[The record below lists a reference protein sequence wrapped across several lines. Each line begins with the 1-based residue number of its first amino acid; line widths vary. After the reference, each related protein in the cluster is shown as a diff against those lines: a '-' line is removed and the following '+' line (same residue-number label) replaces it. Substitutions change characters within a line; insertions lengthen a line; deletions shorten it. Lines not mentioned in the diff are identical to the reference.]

1 MIALLRAE
9 LIKLSTTRTFIALVV
24 AAVGTSLLIASLT
37 SLIGESSKEDVLT
50 DVFLSDT
57 SGLFVMILAIIGI
70 TGEWRHRTITSSLLA
85 APLRVRF
92 LAAKALAYAVAG
104 LVMSA
109 VVSLAVAVVGWTL
122 LSIQD
127 KPLPEMGDLVGQIA
141 RTVPVSLLPGALGV
155 ALGSVLRNMTF
166 AVVTVLLLSFAIEPT
181 ITFTVP
187 EVGRWGPTTALPA
200 ALAGLEA
207 SDLGFEETTLP
218 SAGAALLA
226 LSAWIGGL
234 FAIGALLLRHRDLE

>member
-1 MIALLRAE
+1 VIALLRAE
-9 LIKLSTTRTFIALVV
+9 LIKLSTTRTFVALVA
-24 AAVGTSLLIASLT
+24 AAVATSLLIASL
-37 SLIGESSKEDVLT
+37 SALLGDPSEDSVLT
-50 DVFLSDT
+50 DVFLADT

-104 LVMSA
+104 LIMSA
-109 VVSLAVAVVGWTL
+109 VVSVAVAVVGWTL
-122 LSIQD
+122 LSVQD
-127 KPLPEMGDLVGQIA
+127 KALPEMGDLVAQIA
-141 RTVPVSLLPGALGV
+141 RTVPVSLLPGAFGV
-155 ALGSVLRNMTF
+155 AIGSVLRNTTF
-166 AVVTVLLLSFAIEPT
+166 AVVLVLLLSFAIEPT

-200 ALAGLEA
+200 AVAGLDA
-207 SDLGFEETTLP
+207 GDIGFDETTLP
-218 SAGAALLA
+218 SAGAALLG

-234 FAIGALLLRHRDLE
+234 FAIGALLLRKRDLE

>member
-1 MIALLRAE
+1 VIALLRAE
-9 LIKLSTTRTFIALVV
+9 LIKLSTTRTFVALVA
-24 AAVGTSLLIASLT
+24 AAVATSLLIASLSALLGDPSEET
-37 SLIGESSKEDVLT
+37 VLT

-85 APLRVRF
+85 APLRIRF

-104 LVMSA
+104 LIMSA
-109 VVSLAVAVVGWTL
+109 AVSLAVAVVGWTL
-122 LSIQD
+122 LSVQG
-127 KPLPEMGDLVGQIA
+127 KALPEIGDLVGQIV
-141 RTVPVSLLPGALGV
+141 RTVPVSLLPGAFGV

-181 ITFTVP
+181 VSFTVP

-207 SDLGFEETTLP
+207 SDIGFEDAALP
-218 SAGAALLA
+218 SAGSALLA
-226 LSAWIGGL
+226 LFAWIGGL
-234 FAIGALLLRHRDLE
+234 FAIGALLLRQRDLE